1 MYETPLQSS
10 PVDCQAYSAH
20 DNMFIQIGPS
30 MCSISEL
37 MGKKNSKTTTTTTD
51 YSKKTYSTKLG
62 YIFHHQFPV
71 PNTFY
76 TRDPTNSSFC
86 HWVLSELLSPL
97 VSSCQSTNLSTE

>member
-1 MYETPLQSS
+1 
-10 PVDCQAYSAH
+10 
-20 DNMFIQIGPS
+20 MFIQIGPS

-76 TRDPTNSSFC
+76 TRDPTNIF
-86 HWVLSELLSPL
+86 LSLGFIRVVVTTCE
-97 VSSCQSTNLSTE
+97 